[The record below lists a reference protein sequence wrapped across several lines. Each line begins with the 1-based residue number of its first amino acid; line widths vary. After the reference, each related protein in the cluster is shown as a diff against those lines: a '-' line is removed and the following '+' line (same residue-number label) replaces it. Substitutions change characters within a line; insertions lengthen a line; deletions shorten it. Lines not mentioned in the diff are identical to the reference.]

1 MDFIFV
7 FLLSFKIL
15 FFIAIM
21 KFLYTNIP
29 FVPPIFTTYVEDFYL
44 RRYPELRTPFEN
56 KGKELYKYFYK
67 TGIKEGQGA
76 SPAFD
81 VKYYLNNNN
90 DLKNVLGSNNYTAA
104 YEHFMEYG
112 KHEGRDLSP
121 VFHLGYYI
129 ENNPDVATI
138 FGNHT
143 DGIID
148 HFIRY
153 GIHEGRSSSPNF
165 NLEAYKS
172 RNEDLKS
179 IFSDNNIEYYY
190 HYCIY
195 GRIEGR
201 SALFDNN

>member
-1 MDFIFV
+1 M
-7 FLLSFKIL
+7 
-15 FFIAIM
+15 
-21 KFLYTNIP
+21 
-29 FVPPIFTTYVEDFYL
+29 
-44 RRYPELRTPFEN
+44 
-56 KGKELYKYFYK
+56 
-67 TGIKEGQGA
+67 
-76 SPAFD
+76 
-81 VKYYLNNNN
+81 
-90 DLKNVLGSNNYTAA
+90 
-104 YEHFMEYG
+104 EHG

-138 FGNHT
+138 FGNYT

-153 GIHEGRSSSPNF
+153 GIHEGRPSSPNF

-195 GRIEGR
+195 GRIEVR
-201 SALFDNN
+201 SALFYNN

>member
-1 MDFIFV
+1 MDLIFV

-81 VKYYLNNNN
+81 VKYYLKNNN
-90 DLKNVLGSNNYTAA
+90 DLKNVLGVIIIQLHMNILWN
-104 YEHFMEYG
+104 M
-112 KHEGRDLSP
+112 
-121 VFHLGYYI
+121 
-129 ENNPDVATI
+129 
-138 FGNHT
+138 GNMKV
-143 DGIID
+143 GIYRL
-148 HFIRY
+148 F
-153 GIHEGRSSSPNF
+153 
-165 NLEAYKS
+165 
-172 RNEDLKS
+172 S
-179 IFSDNNIEYYY
+179 I
-190 HYCIY
+190 
-195 GRIEGR
+195 
-201 SALFDNN
+201 